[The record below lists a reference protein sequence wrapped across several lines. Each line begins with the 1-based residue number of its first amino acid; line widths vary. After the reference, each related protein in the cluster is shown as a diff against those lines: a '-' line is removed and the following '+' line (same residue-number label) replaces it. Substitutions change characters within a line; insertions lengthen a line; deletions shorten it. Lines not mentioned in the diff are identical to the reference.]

1 MRFREFVQEAI
12 TDKSNHSYTTAYHI
26 TGLENAE
33 EIMYSGLDPRDGKAF
48 LVVDEG
54 DSKKLRNELYQ
65 VYGWMDAK
73 AEDKDEEF
81 TLLQVD
87 VRGLPLAYE
96 FGWHFST
103 VRIPPD
109 RIEDLGPDALRKYV

>member
-12 TDKSNHSYTTAYHI
+12 TDRSDHSYTTAYHI
-26 TGLENAE
+26 TGLENAG
-33 EIMYSGLDPRDGKAF
+33 EIMTRGLDPRDGKAF

-54 DSKKLRNELYQ
+54 DPSKLRKELYT
-65 VYGWMDAK
+65 VYGWLDAK

-87 VRGLPLAYE
+87 VRDVPLSYE
-96 FGWHFST
+96 FGWNFST
-103 VRIPPD
+103 SRIPPD
-109 RIEDLGPDALRKYV
+109 RIKDLGPDTLARYV

>member
-1 MRFREFVQEAI
+1 MRFKEFVQEAI
-12 TDKSNHSYTTAYHI
+12 TGKFDHSYTTAYHI

-33 EIMYSGLDPRDGKAF
+33 EIMYKGLDPRDGKAF

-54 DSKKLRNELYQ
+54 DPRKLRDELYQ

-73 AEDKDEEF
+73 ADNPDEEL

-87 VRGLPLAYE
+87 IQGLPLAYE
-96 FGWHFST
+96 HGWNFST
-103 VRIPPD
+103 KKIPAERIQ
-109 RIEDLGPDALRKYV
+109 DLGPDALRKYV